1 MNGRVPAPRFLDQ
14 PPDLAKYHAR
24 IPYSYGK
31 EGESKDEVTSEPP
44 KPTEQQDLT
53 ISGKEQLACSSSA
66 LSTETGV
73 NIEQLEEKV
82 KSLEES
88 HNRLLVDNDS
98 LTRQLE
104 YQQKVN
110 SELKKFLISSM
121 GSDVQLKLG
130 CLAEEKVRLTE
141 DMARYSEQL
150 EHAHENWEKLAIQC
164 EVWKSKFL
172 ASCVI
177 VDQLTTSRMCL
188 QNQCQK
194 AQDVVVSLLEEHS
207 DYFDSLRQT
216 FRLLKG
222 LNKLR
227 NPEMCLTR
235 ARGSTFSLDT
245 LIADCRTMAD
255 ALCLSLSNSSTL
267 DEGGDIV
274 ERNYTDTEKLAL
286 KVAQDDIQMFDSDF
300 AALLATIGGQHG
312 YAGCLNGD
320 QSLKSCNRC
329 KGSLKLVNS
338 ELKKFLIS
346 SMGSDVQL
354 KLGCLAEEKVR
365 LTEDMARYSEQLEHA
380 HENWEKLAI
389 QCEVWKSK
397 FLASWSVV
405 YP

>member
-1 MNGRVPAPRFLDQ
+1 MDGRVPAPLFLDQ

-24 IPYSYGK
+24 IPYEYGK
-31 EGESKDEVTSEPP
+31 EGESKNSVISELE
-44 KPTEQQDLT
+44 KPLEQIDST
-53 ISGKEQLACSSSA
+53 IPDKEQQLACSSS
-66 LSTETGV
+66 TPCVETGV
-73 NIEQLEEKV
+73 DVEQLEEKV
-82 KSLEES
+82 KGLEES
-88 HNRLLVDNDS
+88 RNRLLVDNDS

-121 GSDVQLKLG
+121 GSDLQLKLG

-207 DYFDSLRQT
+207 DYFDSLHQT
-216 FRLLKG
+216 FRLLKD

-235 ARGSTFSLDT
+235 DHGSTFSLDT

-255 ALCLSLSNSSTL
+255 ALCLSLSSCSTL
-267 DEGGDIV
+267 DEGDSV
-274 ERNYTDTEKLAL
+274 QRSYTNTEKLAL

-300 AALLATIGGQHG
+300 AALLSAIGGQHD

-329 KGSLKLVNS
+329 KGSLKLV
-338 ELKKFLIS
+338 
-346 SMGSDVQL
+346 
-354 KLGCLAEEKVR
+354 
-365 LTEDMARYSEQLEHA
+365 
-380 HENWEKLAI
+380 
-389 QCEVWKSK
+389 
-397 FLASWSVV
+397 
-405 YP
+405 